1 MLIGFPHR
9 YIDMNAF
16 GSIYRFY
23 RDGFRSMTI
32 GKTLWTVII
41 LKLIV
46 LFAVIR
52 LLFFPNILKENYDND
67 VERADAVRNAM
78 TTKK

>member
-1 MLIGFPHR
+1 
-9 YIDMNAF
+9 
-16 GSIYRFY
+16 
-23 RDGFRSMTI
+23 MTI

-67 VERADAVRNAM
+67 IERADAVRNAM